1 MSKGEIISTS
11 LWDDILSVTGTTDR
25 SRVLRLF
32 ITIHTEKEDFQP
44 MKVLVFENLRDY
56 YKDTG
61 ETFHIRVMMTFGNE
75 ISRLSL
81 KGTTR

>member
-44 MKVLVFENLRDY
+44 MKVLVFENLWDY
-56 YKDTG
+56 
-61 ETFHIRVMMTFGNE
+61 
-75 ISRLSL
+75 
-81 KGTTR
+81 